1 MRPAR
6 AERSPAQCA
15 QAHARQPVSERGKL
29 RLRPASPL
37 RASAV
42 GTVSCDDGLSPVL
55 AGPVATSHVWPL
67 GSEMWLFG
75 WLFDVVVTGSGFRR
89 RVWLRCW
96 TAQVQAFQGN
106 EVAASVQSQ
115 TLRPRTLPSV
125 TAALCGRMRPEGF
138 PPRESWVNLP
148 LTPSLHLWAP
158 PHLSCPTA
166 QPPSSLIPAILPNHL
181 LKNANQIMSLL
192 CQNPWFPFALKAISK
207 PLAPVP
213 KASSGLPLSG
223 PLTSAPTFL
232 SRAHE
237 VAATTASLP
246 TLTPAPGLGTCCSSS
261 HHACPHRAGSFSA
274 VRSQLPHHPSDTL
287 PPAAALSAAFLSR
300 RESFSWCLL
309 LL

>member
-6 AERSPAQCA
+6 AERSPGSRCQ
-15 QAHARQPVSERGKL
+15 RGKL

-75 WLFDVVVTGSGFRR
+75 WLFDVVVTGSGFKR

-138 PPRESWVNLP
+138 PPGESWVNP
-148 LTPSLHLWAP
+148 
-158 PHLSCPTA
+158 
-166 QPPSSLIPAILPNHL
+166 
-181 LKNANQIMSLL
+181 
-192 CQNPWFPFALKAISK
+192 
-207 PLAPVP
+207 
-213 KASSGLPLSG
+213 PLS
-223 PLTSAPTFL
+223 PLPCTFGRL
-232 SRAHE
+232 LIS
-237 VAATTASLP
+237 
-246 TLTPAPGLGTCCSSS
+246 PALLHS
-261 HHACPHRAGSFSA
+261 
-274 VRSQLPHHPSDTL
+274 
-287 PPAAALSAAFLSR
+287 PPPR
-300 RESFSWCLL
+300 
-309 LL
+309 